1 MHEENL
7 TKKMKQN
14 ELKKNHANYSP
25 LTPIVFIEKA
35 AKIFPDRY
43 SIIHENKIFTWDQT
57 FTRCKQLASSLSQKL
72 AKGNV
77 VGFIASNTPELYEAH
92 FGVPMA
98 GMILNAINYRLDAKT
113 IAYIIDHS
121 DIKLLFLDTEFL
133 KLGEEAV
140 NLSNEKPAIIIIKDE
155 QTFTLET
162 SHPHMDYE
170 EFLEGNDLNFN
181 YYKPLD
187 EWESLSI
194 NYTSG
199 TTGNPKG
206 VVYHHRGA
214 YLNAMGN
221 SLEWDMKMHPTY
233 LWTLPMFHCNGW
245 CFPWTIAMRA
255 GTNICLRK
263 VTGENIYDKIFCHG
277 VDYLCGAPTV
287 LSFIINTDPV
297 HVKKLDRRV
306 KLMTA
311 AAPPPAKILEQIE
324 KCGFDV
330 THVYGLTE
338 VYGPAVICKW
348 KDEWNKLG
356 ASEKSNLKS
365 RQGVSYLVQEDLKVV
380 NSETRKEVEHDG
392 NELGEVLLRGNIT
405 MKGYL
410 KDESATKKAF
420 QNGWFKTGDLGV
432 IHSDGYIQLKDRAKD
447 IIISGG
453 ENISSIEIENCIFKI
468 EGVLACAVIAKPDE
482 KWGETPF
489 AFIET
494 KEGVFISKEEVLK
507 FCKENLA
514 NFKVPKE
521 VVFSKLPKT
530 STGKIQKAELRKL
543 LSSK

>member
-1 MHEENL
+1 
-7 TKKMKQN
+7 MKQN

-43 SIIHENKIFTWDQT
+43 SIIHENKTFTWDQT

-263 VTGENIYDKIFCHG
+263 VTGENIYDKIFSHG

-410 KDESATKKAF
+410 KDESATKEAF

-543 LSSK
+543 LSSR

>member
-1 MHEENL
+1 MQQD
-7 TKKMKQN
+7 K
-14 ELKKNHANYSP
+14 LKKNHANYSP

-35 AKIFPDRY
+35 ANVFPDRL
-43 SIIHENKIFTWDQT
+43 SIIHEEKHFTWEQT
-57 FTRCKQLASSLSQKL
+57 FTRCKHLANSLSQKL
-72 AKGNV
+72 AMGDV

-98 GMILNAINYRLDAKT
+98 GMILNAINYRLDART

-121 DIKLLFLDTEFL
+121 DIKLLFVDTEFL
-133 KLGEEAV
+133 GAGKEAV
-140 NLSNEKPAIIIIKDE
+140 SLSKKKPDIIIIKDE
-155 QTFTLET
+155 QTFTFEA
-162 SHPHMDYE
+162 SYDQMDYE
-170 EFLEGNDLNFN
+170 EFLGSHDLDFDH
-181 YYKPLD
+181 YKPLD
-187 EWESLSI
+187 EWENLSI

-221 SLEWDMKMHPTY
+221 VLEWDMKMHPTY

-263 VTGENIYDKIFCHG
+263 VTGENIYEKISSHG
-277 VDYLCGAPTV
+277 VEYLCGAPTV
-287 LSFIINTDPV
+287 LSFIINTNAA
-297 HVKKLDRRV
+297 HIKELNSRV

-311 AAPPPAKILEQIE
+311 AAPPPAKILEEIE
-324 KCGFDV
+324 KVGFDV

-348 KDEWNKLG
+348 KDEWDNLA
-356 ASEKSNLKS
+356 ASEKANLKS
-365 RQGVSYLVQEDLKVV
+365 RQGVSYLVQEDLKVI
-380 NSETRKEVEHDG
+380 NSETGKEVECNG
-392 NELGEVLLRGNIT
+392 IELGEVLLRGNIT

-410 KDESATKKAF
+410 KDEESTRKAF
-420 QNGWFKTGDLGV
+420 QDGWFRTGDLGV
-432 IHSDGYIQLKDRAKD
+432 IYEDGYIQLKDRAKD

-453 ENISSIEIENCIFKI
+453 ENISSIEIENCIFRI
-468 EGVLACAVIAKPDE
+468 EGVIACAVIAKPDE
-482 KWGETPF
+482 KWGETPC
-489 AFIET
+489 AFIEA
-494 KEGVFISKEEVLK
+494 KAGVSITEDQVLK

-514 NFKVPKE
+514 NFKVPRAVIFRE
-521 VVFSKLPKT
+521 LPKT

-543 LSSK
+543 LS

>member
-1 MHEENL
+1 MQ
-7 TKKMKQN
+7 QN

-43 SIIHENKIFTWDQT
+43 SIIHENKYFTWEQT
-57 FTRCKQLASSLSQKL
+57 FMRCKQLASSLSQKL

-92 FGVPMA
+92 FAVPMA
-98 GMILNAINYRLDAKT
+98 GMILNAINYRLDSKT

-121 DIKLLFLDTEFL
+121 DIKMLF
-133 KLGEEAV
+133 V
-140 NLSNEKPAIIIIKDE
+140 EKPAIIIIKDE
-155 QTFTLET
+155 QTFTLE
-162 SHPHMDYE
+162 SSYPFMDYE
-170 EFLEGNDLNFN
+170 EFLGSYDVDFN
-181 YYKPLD
+181 HYKPLD
-187 EWESLSI
+187 EWESISI

-199 TTGNPKG
+199 TTGSPKG

-263 VTGENIYDKIFCHG
+263 VTGRNIYEKISSHG
-277 VDYLCGAPTV
+277 VEYLCGAPTV
-287 LSFIINTDPV
+287 LSFIINTDTN
-297 HVKKLDRRV
+297 HVKKLLNKV

-348 KDEWNKLG
+348 KDEWNNLS
-356 ASEKSNLKS
+356 ATEKSSLKS

-380 NSETRKEVEHDG
+380 NSETRKEVKHNG
-392 NELGEVLLRGNIT
+392 NELGEGLLRGNIT

-410 KDESATKKAF
+410 KDEDATRKAF

-432 IHSDGYIQLKDRAKD
+432 IHKDGYIQLKDRAKD

-468 EGVLACAVIAKPDE
+468 EGVVACAVIAKPDE
-482 KWGETPF
+482 KWGETPC
-489 AFIET
+489 AFIEA
-494 KEGVFISKEEVLK
+494 KEGASITKEEVIK

-521 VVFSKLPKT
+521 VIFRELPKT
-530 STGKIQKAELRKL
+530 STGKIQKVELRKFFL
-543 LSSK
+543 

>member
-1 MHEENL
+1 
-7 TKKMKQN
+7 MKQN

-57 FTRCKQLASSLSQKL
+57 FTRCKQLASSLFQKL

-162 SHPHMDYE
+162 LHSHMDYE

-263 VTGENIYDKIFCHG
+263 VTGENIYDKIFSHG

-356 ASEKSNLKS
+356 PSEKSNLKS

-410 KDESATKKAF
+410 KDESATRKAF
-420 QNGWFKTGDLGV
+420 QDGWFKTGDLGV